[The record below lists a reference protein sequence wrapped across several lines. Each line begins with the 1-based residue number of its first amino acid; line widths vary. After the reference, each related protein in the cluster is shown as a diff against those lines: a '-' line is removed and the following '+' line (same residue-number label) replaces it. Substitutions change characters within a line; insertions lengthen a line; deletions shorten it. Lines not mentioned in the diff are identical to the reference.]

1 MDTEK
6 PAVEEKTKVK
16 AKPRTVSIVIPA
28 HNEEKRIGP
37 TLEAY
42 GKFFSARKKTEKL
55 DYQIIVVINNTK
67 DSTPEIV
74 KKWSKKYKKIK
85 TLNFVQGGKGF
96 ALIEGFKESLQ
107 NKKNELIGF
116 VDADMATTPEAF
128 YDLIVNL
135 GNDDGIIASRYI
147 PGAYVE
153 PKQSFQ
159 RIFVS
164 RIFNLLIRTLF
175 FMPYRDTQCGAKL
188 FTRRAIESIIDDL
201 SLSLWAFDV
210 DLLYNVR
217 KKGFRVREFPT
228 VWSDKAYSTI
238 NFSKAGPRMALS
250 IIRLRIIN
258 SPFKDFIKV
267 YNKMPEWMKIHHAIR
282 N

>member
-1 MDTEK
+1 M
-6 PAVEEKTKVK
+6 VK
-16 AKPRTVSIVIPA
+16 SISIVIPIR
-28 HNEEKRIGP
+28 NEEKRIGP

-42 GKFFSARKKTEKL
+42 GKFFSLKKRKEKL
-55 DYQIIVVINNTK
+55 DYEIIVVINNTQ

-74 KKWSKKYKKIK
+74 KKWSKKYKKIRA
-85 TLNFVQGGKGF
+85 LNFEQGGKGF
-96 ALIEGFKESLQ
+96 ALIEGFKESLK
-107 NKKNELIGF
+107 NKKSELIGF
-116 VDADMATTPEAF
+116 VDGDMATTPEAF
-128 YDLIVNL
+128 YDLIVNF
-135 GNDDGIIASRYI
+135 GDDDGIIASRYI
-147 PGAYVE
+147 AGAHVD

-164 RIFNLLIRTLF
+164 RIFNLLIKTLF
-175 FMPYRDTQCGAKL
+175 LMPYKDTQCGAKI
-188 FTRRAIESIIDDL
+188 FKREVIESVVNDL

-217 KKGFRVREFPT
+217 KRCFKVREFPT

-238 NFSKAGPRMALS
+238 KFTKAGPRMALS

-258 SPFKDFIKV
+258 SPFKSFIRL